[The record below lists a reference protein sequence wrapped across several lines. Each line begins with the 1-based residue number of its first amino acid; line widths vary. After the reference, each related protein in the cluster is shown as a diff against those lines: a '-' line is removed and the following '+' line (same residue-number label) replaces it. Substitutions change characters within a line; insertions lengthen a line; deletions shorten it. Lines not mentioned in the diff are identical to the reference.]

1 MYKWKIHAKGIPLI
15 KSLITY
21 GKRKKNGTQKIDPEK
36 LERKRA
42 AEDQKSTLLKNNPLL
57 YCPIH
62 LLKKQK
68 NPYCSQM

>member
-1 MYKWKIHAKGIPLI
+1 MESSCKGN
-15 KSLITY
+15 STDQVSHHVWE
-21 GKRKKNGTQKIDPEK
+21 GKKKNGTQKIDPEK